1 LPPVEMAVDTGET
14 DCLEFALSPFATGVH
29 TGNKDRSMSVNDA
42 EDTDSDNDSHIASVT
57 LTGTATSPSSL
68 HVLQDVLKTADSD
81 EISAPQC
88 GRVSNPSSPT
98 ARSDVHTDVA
108 RPLTTHAAI
117 SPSRPV
123 ATKTRKRRNRKRGGP
138 PSSLPVSSASP
149 FTVTISKPRP
159 STSISPPSS
168 KRVMLSPEHE
178 ALRVATVRLEAAE
191 ASQARADRPRTEG
204 DPVWIEMDV
213 ANLQYDQAYE
223 TIYGPTPAI
232 YTSLCVPP
240 LGNDIDQHDQ
250 HTA

>member
-1 LPPVEMAVDTGET
+1 MVELVDLPRVEMAVDMGGT
-14 DCLEFALSPFATGVH
+14 DCLEFALSPSATGSR
-29 TGNKDRSMSVNDA
+29 TGDPDRNMSVNEA
-42 EDTDSDNDSHIASVT
+42 EDTDSDNDSHTGTVT
-57 LTGTATSPSSL
+57 LTDIAPSPSSL

-123 ATKTRKRRNRKRGGP
+123 ATKNRKRRNRKRGES

-159 STSISPPSS
+159 STSMSPPPS
-168 KRVMLSPEHE
+168 KRMTLLPDLWEKMRDVRAELTATQE
-178 ALRVATVRLEAAE
+178 AVKQFLNQQRAACG
-191 ASQARADRPRTEG
+191 AFT
-204 DPVWIEMDV
+204 
-213 ANLQYDQAYE
+213 
-223 TIYGPTPAI
+223 T
-232 YTSLCVPP
+232 
-240 LGNDIDQHDQ
+240 
-250 HTA
+250 